1 MFFTTIEKN
10 NTINITNE
18 KEKNHSQEINDT
30 NNEQMLKEEKQ
41 IEIIENIKNIVISNE
56 NKDIQEKNLPILK
69 EVITED
75 K

>member
-1 MFFTTIEKN
+1 
-10 NTINITNE
+10 
-18 KEKNHSQEINDT
+18 
-30 NNEQMLKEEKQ
+30 MLKEEKQ
-41 IEIIENIKNIVISNE
+41 IEIIENIKNVVISNE